1 MSHTPGFKKRDPEF
15 QSLQG
20 ARVKTKTKGVSK
32 FMRGPKDTLPRRT

>member
-32 FMRGPKDTLPRRT
+32 FTKGPKDTLPRKT